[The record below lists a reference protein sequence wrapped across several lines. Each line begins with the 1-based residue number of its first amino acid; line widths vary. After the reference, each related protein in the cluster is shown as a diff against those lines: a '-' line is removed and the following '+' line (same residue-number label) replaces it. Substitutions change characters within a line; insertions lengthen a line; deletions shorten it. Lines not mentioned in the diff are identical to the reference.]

1 MKRLPHDPF
10 LTDAWQ
16 QLLTDATLRQPQ
28 VGRILLLLV
37 CLLFGLPL
45 AWDGTHPAHD
55 LTPTHAAHGR

>member
-1 MKRLPHDPF
+1 MSRLPHDPF

-16 QLLTDATLRQPQ
+16 QLLTRGLTLPHVARD
-28 VGRILLLLV
+28 VLLVTITAFLLLM
-37 CLLFGLPL
+37 